1 MCEPCHIY
9 LFGDQTFDC
18 SKELRDLVRLNSEP
32 LVISFFEKTYY
43 ALRAEIGNL
52 PQHQRQQYRRFS
64 SFSELAAQN
73 CAGSLPP
80 SLDQAMSCAYQL
92 ASFIK

>member
-1 MCEPCHIY
+1 MHKSCHIY
-9 LFGDQTFDC
+9 LFGDQTFDG
-18 SKELRDLVRLNSEP
+18 SKELRDLVRFNSDP

-52 PQHQRQQYRRFS
+52 PQHQRQEYGRFS

-73 CAGSLPP
+73 VARSLPP